1 MPRSQA
7 KAYISH
13 FSHSHATRILSSDSL
28 QTTPLP
34 RTFTIRTKSKLSHI
48 FLLFLSVCANVFQD
62 LSIVLGFHLNRCL
75 CFLWSS
81 AFSMAGA
88 ENKVCL
94 GNAAKRTVLYNVTN
108 LPNGE
113 GVLSQ
118 GETAEEATGIYEEL
132 LSSPNTSIQNEAVV
146 TSTNHASKHPSGNC
160 LHCHTKRVA
169 HSEHNKHYRLE
180 TKDGIIGM
188 RNLLYTY
195 NRNTIR
201 HSSFQLRKCFTPNIT
216 SLCMFRNC
224 LENERC
230 KTWTILSRRLLN
242 FWFWNLNLRRL

>member
-1 MPRSQA
+1 
-7 KAYISH
+7 
-13 FSHSHATRILSSDSL
+13 
-28 QTTPLP
+28 
-34 RTFTIRTKSKLSHI
+34 
-48 FLLFLSVCANVFQD
+48 
-62 LSIVLGFHLNRCL
+62 
-75 CFLWSS
+75 
-81 AFSMAGA
+81 MAGA
-88 ENKVCL
+88 ANKVCL

-118 GETAEEATGIYEEL
+118 GETAEAATGIYEEL
-132 LSSPNTSIQNEAVV
+132 LSSPNTSIQNESVV

-224 LENERC
+224 ERC
-230 KTWTILSRRLLN
+230 KT
-242 FWFWNLNLRRL
+242 

>member
-1 MPRSQA
+1 
-7 KAYISH
+7 
-13 FSHSHATRILSSDSL
+13 
-28 QTTPLP
+28 
-34 RTFTIRTKSKLSHI
+34 
-48 FLLFLSVCANVFQD
+48 
-62 LSIVLGFHLNRCL
+62 
-75 CFLWSS
+75 
-81 AFSMAGA
+81 MAGA

-118 GETAEEATGIYEEL
+118 GETAEEATGFYEEL
-132 LSSPNTSIQNEAVV
+132 LSSPNTSIQNESVV

-201 HSSFQLRKCFTPNIT
+201 LTPNIT

-230 KTWTILSRRLLN
+230 KT
-242 FWFWNLNLRRL
+242 